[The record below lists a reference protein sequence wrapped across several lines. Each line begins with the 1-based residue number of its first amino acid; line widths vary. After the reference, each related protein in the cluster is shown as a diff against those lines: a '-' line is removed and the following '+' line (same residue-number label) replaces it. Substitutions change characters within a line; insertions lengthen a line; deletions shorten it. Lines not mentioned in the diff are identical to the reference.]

1 MDREVVEQKLE
12 SLRRCLQRVETKCPA
27 DADTLAADF
36 DLQDIVSLMSL
47 ISASTPLLA
56 DVRQLIDSAR
66 QRVASTVN
74 AELTQLY
81 WQIGSRVSAELLKG
95 QPAEYGKQAVAELSS
110 RYLGHPGRPVI
121 PCGGSGTLLWKRST

>member
-1 MDREVVEQKLE
+1 
-12 SLRRCLQRVETKCPA
+12 
-27 DADTLAADF
+27 
-36 DLQDIVSLMSL
+36 MSL

-95 QPAEYGKQAVAELSS
+95 QRAEYGKQVVAELAQQLTSEFGSLTAELSS
-110 RYLGHPGRPVI
+110 RYLGHPARPVI

>member
-1 MDREVVEQKLE
+1 
-12 SLRRCLQRVETKCPA
+12 
-27 DADTLAADF
+27 
-36 DLQDIVSLMSL
+36 MSL

-81 WQIGSRVSAELLKG
+81 WQKGSRVNAELLKG
-95 QPAEYGKQAVAELSS
+95 QRAEYGKQVVAKLSS
-110 RYLGHPGRPVI
+110 RYLGHPARPVI
-121 PCGGSGTLLWKRST
+121 PCGGSGTLLWKKST

>member
-36 DLQDIVSLMSL
+36 DLQDIVSLTSL

-56 DVRQLIDSAR
+56 EFGS
-66 QRVASTVN
+66 
-74 AELTQLY
+74 LT
-81 WQIGSRVSAELLKG
+81 
-95 QPAEYGKQAVAELSS
+95 AELSS
-110 RYLGHPGRPVI
+110 RYLGHPARPVI